1 MSAVFGDMCCK
12 YCRCPPNVVLT
23 SNNTLQNAVRVYLV
37 NFVDNC
43 NTSYVYSSIKY
54 SLYNGEHNVS
64 NLDVT

>member
-43 NTSYVYSSIKY
+43 NTSYVYSTFPRLSIAFIM
-54 SLYNGEHNVS
+54 VS
-64 NLDVT
+64 IMYPI

>member
-12 YCRCPPNVVLT
+12 YCRCPPKVVLT

-43 NTSYVYSSIKY
+43 NTSYVYSTF
-54 SLYNGEHNVS
+54 
-64 NLDVT
+64 LD